1 MKRFEYSSLGKE
13 LKPQTDIA
21 KKQYPKLA
29 DTFEFD
35 KIIKQ
40 EKPTTENYIKSNLI
54 YDSKG
59 SFYKYYRDSKKF
71 DSFSLKSSNLCL
83 LEFFKDLNK
92 FKRIKTLKQNTEKNK
107 CV

>member
-21 KKQYPKLA
+21 KKPYPKLA

-54 YDSKG
+54 YNSKC

-83 LEFFKDLNK
+83 FEFFKDLNK
-92 FKRIKTLKQNTEKNK
+92 FKRIRTLKQNTEKNK

>member
-54 YDSKG
+54 YNSKR

-71 DSFSLKSSNLCL
+71 DSFSLKSSNSCL

>member
-54 YDSKG
+54 YDSKR

-83 LEFFKDLNK
+83 LEFFKDLSK

>member
-29 DTFEFD
+29 NTFEFD

-54 YDSKG
+54 YNSKR

-92 FKRIKTLKQNTEKNK
+92 FKSIKTLKQNTEKNK